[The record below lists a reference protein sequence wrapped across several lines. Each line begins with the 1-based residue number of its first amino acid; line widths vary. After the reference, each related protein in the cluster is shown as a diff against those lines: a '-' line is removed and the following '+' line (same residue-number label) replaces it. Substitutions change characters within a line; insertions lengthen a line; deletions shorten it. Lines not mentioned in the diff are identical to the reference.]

1 MSIEIYVNEFYA
13 VNQILHI
20 VVSIE
25 FSPLSTI
32 DLTTNWYQWHNGD
45 YEDRLQILEH
55 SFGKQLPTNFLQ
67 PLLDTYNA
75 YLNANS

>member
-1 MSIEIYVNEFYA
+1 MTWNSNTKKAKY
-13 VNQILHI
+13 

-25 FSPLSTI
+25 FSPLITV

-55 SFGKQLPTNFLQ
+55 SFVR
-67 PLLDTYNA
+67 
-75 YLNANS
+75 